1 MTTIKS
7 SASSS
12 HGVHLGKPCP
22 YCGKRIDCRARA
34 CFKCHHAHKYDKPEI
49 YDGQTNGWAAK
60 ITPRGRFRVVEFT
73 TPRLWADV
81 VAKARVQARRAD
93 GYVTSSL
100 NPIYSPD
107 FSPIVSKLPEGA
119 NDE

>member
-1 MTTIKS
+1 MSMTK
-7 SASSS
+7 

-49 YDGQTNGWAAK
+49 YDGHTNGWAAK

-107 FSPIVSKLPEGA
+107 FSPVVSKLPEVD
-119 NDE
+119 NE